1 MSEPNE
7 VKLPEPVEVK
17 EVVEE
22 KIVDEVV
29 SETAKGPA
37 GIQRRL
43 PNGLLEQEEAF
54 ARHYVVTMDAKKAVL
69 EAGYKVSS
77 DDAHRSLA
85 SRLMSRPAVQKRI
98 AELRRLAQIRT
109 DVTTDVIVEM
119 IQKTYVAAMEAN
131 KFDAANKATELLGK
145 YLGMFNE
152 TVTRRPVT
160 PADKD
165 PKEFLQEQ
173 AEKYAKAAGLNLS
186 KETGNA

>member
-1 MSEPNE
+1 MPNE
-7 VKLPEPVEVK
+7 DVKLPEPDELK
-17 EVVEE
+17 EVVEG
-22 KIVDEVV
+22 KLDEQL
-29 SETAKGPA
+29 ENEAPKGHA

-98 AELRRLAQIRT
+98 ADLRRMAQIRT

-119 IQKTYVAAMEAN
+119 LQKTYLAAMED
-131 KFDAANKATELLGK
+131 KKYDSANKAAELLGK

-152 TVTRRPVT
+152 TVTRRPAT

-186 KETGNA
+186 KESGNA